1 MAFTVFYT
9 VQISDVA
16 TKIFEAAG
24 GKAVVTNHFFDEA
37 GYIEELKA
45 LKPEAIMCRTEPITA
60 AMMDAAGPNLKVI
73 GKQGAG
79 LDNIDIAAAQK
90 ERSAWYTHRARM
102 PSPLLSRPH
111 S

>member
-45 LKPEAIMCRTEPITA
+45 LKPEAKNSVPVKNQIYKIRKELRKLT
-60 AMMDAAGPNLKVI
+60 NKV
-73 GKQGAG
+73 
-79 LDNIDIAAAQK
+79 
-90 ERSAWYTHRARM
+90 
-102 PSPLLSRPH
+102 PSQH
-111 S
+111 

>member
-37 GYIEELKA
+37 GYIDGIKSIKA
-45 LKPEAIMCRTEPITA
+45 GSDHVPYRAHY
-60 AMMDAAGPNLKVI
+60 
-73 GKQGAG
+73 
-79 LDNIDIAAAQK
+79 
-90 ERSAWYTHRARM
+90 RSDDGRRRPQFKGHRQTGR
-102 PSPLLSRPH
+102 RP
-111 S
+111 

>member
-73 GKQGAG
+73 GKQGRIAKA
-79 LDNIDIAAAQK
+79 IRAVVKAAASK
-90 ERSAWYTHRARM
+90 EDKKIVVDI
-102 PSPLLSRPH
+102 LQ
-111 S
+111 

>member
-60 AMMDAAGPNLKVI
+60 
-73 GKQGAG
+73 
-79 LDNIDIAAAQK
+79 
-90 ERSAWYTHRARM
+90 WYTHRARM

>member
-37 GYIEELKA
+37 GYVEELSREQA
-45 LKPEAIMCRTEPITA
+45 LTISISRQRRREA
-60 AMMDAAGPNLKVI
+60 
-73 GKQGAG
+73 
-79 LDNIDIAAAQK
+79 
-90 ERSAWYTHRARM
+90 SAWFMHPARM
-102 PSPLLSRPH
+102 HSLLQSRLLS
-111 S
+111 

>member
-45 LKPEAIMCRTEPITA
+45 LKPEAIMCRTEHY
-60 AMMDAAGPNLKVI
+60 
-73 GKQGAG
+73 
-79 LDNIDIAAAQK
+79 
-90 ERSAWYTHRARM
+90 RSDDGRRRPQFKGHRQTGR
-102 PSPLLSRPH
+102 RPR
-111 S
+111 